1 MVNELNALESKIVQV
16 AALCRSLRAENV
28 ELRQKLAV
36 AEAERARAVERMDLA
51 RERIEAL
58 ALQLPAPAEDAAE
71 PAARD

>member
-1 MVNELNALESKIVQV
+1 MVNELNALESKIAQV